1 MIIRRRP
8 FVASGMTLLAL
19 PVGAFAQATEKLV
32 RLAILEGGSAAATK
46 PFENAF
52 LGELATLGRNE
63 GGNLVVDRRFAD
75 GKIERLPELAAE
87 LVRLKPDVVLAP
99 TRLATEAV
107 LKATRS
113 IPVVFA
119 NFPDPVAAGVV
130 ASLARPG
137 GNATGCTSIPFEVT
151 GKRLELL
158 KETIGRVARL
168 GALHSGDVTS
178 LDDLEVLRESSAK
191 LGIVLVVAGA
201 NQRDAYEAAF
211 AEFQRAKI
219 NAVFVLTSIANVSNR
234 HTITELAIRYR
245 IATVHNNLV
254 ELEAGGLLSYGADF
268 LALRRG
274 AAHYVDRILKGAKPA
289 DLPVQRPT
297 SFVFGLNLKTARS
310 IGITIPQSLLLRA
323 DEVIQ

>member
-1 MIIRRRP
+1 MKWGNLIW
-8 FVASGMTLLAL
+8 VAAVALLAL
-19 PVGAFAQATEKLV
+19 PLGAFAQAVEKPA
-32 RLAILEGGSAAATK
+32 RLAILEGASAAATK
-46 PFENAF
+46 PYEDAF
-52 LGELATLGRNE
+52 ISELATLGRKE
-63 GGNLVVDRRFAD
+63 GVNLVVDRRYAD
-75 GKIERLPELAAE
+75 GKIERLLELAAE
-87 LVRLKPDVVLAP
+87 LVRLKPDIVLAP

-107 LKATRS
+107 LKVTRS

-137 GNATGCTSIPFEVT
+137 GNATGFTQISFEIT

-178 LDDLEVLRESSAK
+178 LDDLEVLRENSRK
-191 LGIVLVVAGA
+191 LSIALVEAGA
-201 NQRDAYEAAF
+201 NRREAYEAAF
-211 AEFQRAKI
+211 ADFQRAKVD
-219 NAVFVLTSIANVSNR
+219 AVFVLTSIANVSNR

-245 IATVHNNLV
+245 MPTVHNSVV

-274 AAHYVDRILKGAKPA
+274 AAHYVDRILKGEKPA

-297 SFVFGLNLKTARS
+297 TFVFGLNLKTARS
-310 IGITIPQSLLLRA
+310 IGRTIPQSLLLRA
-323 DEVIQ
+323 DRVIE

>member
-1 MIIRRRP
+1 MKRSDFIWAAA
-8 FVASGMTLLAL
+8 VALLVF
-19 PVGAFAQATEKLV
+19 PPGAFAQTAEKPA
-32 RLAILEGGSAAATK
+32 RLAILEGGSAAAAK
-46 PFENAF
+46 PFEDAF
-52 LGELATLGRNE
+52 LGELASLGRKE
-63 GGNLVVDRRFAD
+63 SVNLVVDRRYAE

-87 LVRLKPDVVLAP
+87 LVRLKPDIVLAP

-113 IPVVFA
+113 IPVVFV

-137 GNATGCTSIPFEVT
+137 GNATGFTQIPFEVT

-158 KETIGRVARL
+158 KEAIGHVVRL

-178 LDDLEVLRESSAK
+178 LDDLEVLREIAKK
-191 LGIVLVVAGA
+191 LGIALVEAGA
-201 NQRDAYEAAF
+201 NRREAYEVAF
-211 AEFQRAKI
+211 ADFQRAKVD
-219 NAVFVLTSIANVSNR
+219 AVFVLISIANSANR
-234 HTITELAIRYR
+234 HTISELAIRYR
-245 IATVHNNLV
+245 MATVHNSLG
-254 ELEAGGLLSYGADF
+254 EMEAGGLLSYGADI

-297 SFVFGLNLKTARS
+297 TFVLGLNLKTARS
-310 IGITIPQSLLLRA
+310 IGRTIPQSLLLRA
-323 DEVIQ
+323 DRTIE